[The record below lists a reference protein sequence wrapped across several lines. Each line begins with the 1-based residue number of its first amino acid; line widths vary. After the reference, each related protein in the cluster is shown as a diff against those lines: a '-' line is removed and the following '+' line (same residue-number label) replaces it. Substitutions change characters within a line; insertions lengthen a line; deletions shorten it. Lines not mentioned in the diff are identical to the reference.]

1 MLLNK
6 LLNKIAVVSL
16 VISSTTM
23 AAQEIN
29 LPTPATTAGM
39 PINEVIS
46 SRRSVRSFDSSRELT
61 EEQIGQLLWMSLGV
75 NRPTETDAKNRTQ
88 ANRSNPTALN
98 SQEISA
104 YVFKADGVWLYQ
116 PATHSLTLVK
126 DGDYRSMVAGTAQF
140 KQEFVLD
147 APVSVV
153 FVADVS
159 KLAQGDNSKLIAMI
173 DVGIACENFTL
184 ACVAN
189 GLATVPRATMDSAAI
204 SQLLNLS
211 TQQIPAMNN
220 PVGYAK

>member
-6 LLNKIAVVSL
+6 ILNKIAIVSL

-23 AAQEIN
+23 AAQEIQ
-29 LPTPATTAGM
+29 LPSPATTSGM
-39 PINEVIS
+39 PMNEVIS

-61 EEQIGQLLWMSLGV
+61 EAQIGQLLWMSLGV
-75 NRPTETDAKNRTQ
+75 NRPSETEAKNGAP

-116 PATHSLTLVK
+116 PTTHSLTLVK
-126 DGDYRSMVAGTAQF
+126 EGDYRAMVAGTTQF
-140 KQEFVLD
+140 KQDFVLD
-147 APVSVV
+147 APMSVV

-159 KLAQGDNSKLIAMI
+159 KLPQGDNSKLTAMI
-173 DVGIACENFTL
+173 DAGIACENFTL

-189 GLATVPRATMDSAAI
+189 GLATVPRASMDSAAI

-211 TQQIPAMNN
+211 PQQIPAMNN

>member
-1 MLLNK
+1 MLISK

-16 VISSTTM
+16 LISSTTM
-23 AAQEIN
+23 AAQEIK
-29 LPTPATTAGM
+29 LPAPTTAAGM

-46 SRRSVRSFDSSRELT
+46 SRRSIRSFDSSRELS
-61 EEQIGQLLWMSLGV
+61 EAQIGQLLWMSLGV
-75 NRPTETDAKNRTQ
+75 NRPSETEAKNGTP

-104 YVFKADGVWLYQ
+104 YVFKAGGVWLYQ

-126 DGDYRSMVAGTAQF
+126 EGDYRAMVAGTTQF
-140 KQEFVLD
+140 KQDFVLD

-159 KLAQGDNSKLIAMI
+159 KLPQGDNSKLMAMI

-189 GLATVPRATMDSAAI
+189 GFATVPRASMDSAAI
-204 SQLLNLS
+204 AQLLNLS
-211 TQQIPAMNN
+211 PLQIPAMNN